1 METAIVYLVKC
12 VLKESVS
19 LAVALIQIVKQ
30 MKYAYTTS
38 EGNFVGSS
46 NKSLLQCYH
55 ILTLLLLFSIYNRKH
70 DFKTMS

>member
-1 METAIVYLVKC
+1 VYLVKC

-38 EGNFVGSS
+38 AGNFVGSS

-55 ILTLLLLFSIYNRKH
+55 VLTLLLLFSVHNRKH